1 MMSVTYFENQLEIT
15 PALANNSHCIALL
28 NATTLNVGEFDL
40 PHYLSPFELNV
51 INRRKNPQAKQEY
64 LATRLVL
71 KYLVKTACSSYAS
84 LKLCDISSEFNPD
97 NSKLELHIKNT
108 TGVISCC
115 ISHSHGFVGAAL
127 NVASTQFGFD
137 IEKISLKRPFNKLAK
152 HFYHPA
158 EVSLITDTDNITT
171 QAHHFFR
178 IWTLKEALAKATS
191 RPIAQL
197 LSPNVFN
204 ELNNT
209 QLTACSNTVVGAHND
224 MFDIS
229 VVAKKSTD
237 WRCSFISL
245 KALSS
250 KLAFK

>member
-1 MMSVTYFENQLEIT
+1 MMSSTYFENQLAVM
-15 PALANNSHCIALL
+15 PATANNSHCIVLI
-28 NATTLNVGEFDL
+28 NATSLNVSEFDL

-71 KYLVKTACSSYAS
+71 KYLVKTTFAAYSCVKS
-84 LKLCDISSEFNPD
+84 CDISSEFNPD

-108 TGVISCC
+108 TDVISCC
-115 ISHSHGFVGAAL
+115 ISHSHGFVGATL

-137 IEKISLKRPFNKLAK
+137 IEKISLKRPFIKLAK

-158 EVSLITDTDNITT
+158 EVSLITDIDNITA

-204 ELNNT
+204 ELNNA
-209 QLTACSNTVVGAHND
+209 QLTACSNSVIGAHNE

-237 WRCSFISL
+237 WRCSIMTINDLRSAITF
-245 KALSS
+245 
-250 KLAFK
+250 

>member
-1 MMSVTYFENQLEIT
+1 MSVTYFENQLEIT

-137 IEKISLKRPFNKLAK
+137 IEKISLKRPFIKLAK

-178 IWTLKEALAKATS
+178 IWTLKEALAKATT

-204 ELNNT
+204 ELNNA

-245 KALSS
+245 KTLSS
-250 KLAFK
+250 QLAFK